1 MTDSPA
7 KLGSILILAGRRPGA
22 VDALAEA
29 HGVADKCLVPVAGRP
44 MIAHVL
50 ASAAQSDA
58 ATIFVSSHHDG
69 LADDLGDI
77 IVDRLGDRL
86 VFVGAADNL
95 ADSVLAVAEQAA
107 FPLLITTADNC
118 LLSPDTIAEIGA
130 EAARLGVEAGV
141 ALARREDVLAAHP
154 EGQRRFYE
162 FSDVAVSNCNS
173 YWIGHRGAL
182 KAVEAF
188 RGGGQFVKKP
198 VRVMQAFGLI
208 NLLRFRFGLGPI
220 HHIFR
225 RISRHLK
232 VDVAPLLVREGA
244 TAVDVDNERSLRA
257 TEAIMTRRRPSRRPA
272 NDLLLDLDGAD
283 RLDHRLADADLIG

>member
-1 MTDSPA
+1 MTDTSV

-182 KAVEAF
+182 KAAEVF

-232 VDVAPLLVREGA
+232 VDVAPLLVRDGA

-257 TEAIMTRRRPSRRPA
+257 TEAIMERRQPPQRPA
-272 NDLLLDLDGAD
+272 ADLLLGLHAGQP
-283 RLDHRLADADLIG
+283 DHRLADAGLVG

>member
-1 MTDSPA
+1 MTGQTIG
-7 KLGSILILAGRRPGA
+7 LGSILILAGRRPGA

-44 MIAHVL
+44 MLAHVL
-50 ASAAQSDA
+50 ASAAETDA
-58 ATIFVSSHHDG
+58 AQIFVSSHHEG

-77 IVDRLGDRL
+77 VVDRLGDRL
-86 VFVGAADNL
+86 TFVAAADNL
-95 ADSVLAVAEQAA
+95 ADSVLAVAGIAP

-118 LLSPDTIAEIGA
+118 LLTPATIAEIGA
-130 EAARLGVEAGV
+130 EAVRLGAEAGV
-141 ALARREDVLAAHP
+141 ALARREDVLAVHP

-162 FSDVAVSNCNS
+162 FSDVAVSNCNA
-173 YWIGHRGAL
+173 YWMGHRGAL
-182 KAVEAF
+182 KAAEAF

-225 RISRHLK
+225 RISRHLN
-232 VDVAPLLVREGA
+232 VEVAPLLVSNGA
-244 TAVDVDNERSLRA
+244 TAIDVDNDRSLRV
-257 TEAIMTRRRPSRRPA
+257 TEALMARRASVSPRPNCRETPGEPDAASERQLAVTR
-272 NDLLLDLDGAD
+272 
-283 RLDHRLADADLIG
+283 